1 MMRPRHATL
10 CIFAL
15 SAACGIAAADS
26 TITKI
31 SGSIEIPA
39 GGHEGEV
46 STVNGSI
53 QVGASAVVQ
62 QAHTV
67 NGSIRLDRQAS
78 AGELKTV
85 NGSIELG
92 EGVRVSGSV
101 HTVNGRVILE
111 NGADVSGDLHN
122 VNGRIRLTAS
132 RVGGSI
138 ETVSGDIEL
147 SAAHVE
153 GGIRVRRSHGTESD
167 STPPRVV
174 IGAGSVVGGTL
185 EFERPVKLYVSE
197 QATIGQ
203 VQGATAIRFS
213 GEHPPAD

>member
-1 MMRPRHATL
+1 MMRPQYAAL

-15 SAACGIAAADS
+15 SAAWGPATAAS
-26 TITKI
+26 SINRI
-31 SGSIEIPA
+31 SGSIEIAA
-39 GGHEGEV
+39 GEHDGDV

-53 QVGASAVVQ
+53 QVGANASVQ

-67 NGSIRLDRQAS
+67 NGSIRLDSR
-78 AGELKTV
+78 AGAAELKTV
-85 NGSIELG
+85 NGSVELA
-92 EGVRVSGSV
+92 EGARVSGGV
-101 HTVNGRVILE
+101 HTVNGRVNLE
-111 NGADVSGDLHN
+111 KGADVSGDLHN
-122 VNGRIRLTAS
+122 VNGRIRVTAAH
-132 RVGGSI
+132 VGGSI
-138 ETVSGDIEL
+138 ETVSGSIEL
-147 SAAHVE
+147 SAAHVD
-153 GGIRVRRSHGTESD
+153 GGIHVHKSHATESD

-213 GEHPPAD
+213 GDHPPGD